1 MSNEAFGGR
10 GLSDLRDH
18 RVTSQTVKNELHG
31 VHCTTKQKFAVR
43 TKVCF
48 LGLKELRCLSD
59 SFIGVGNVTRR
70 CVAVKL
76 VVRYSRYT
84 AAGALKTPALSFPRE
99 QTISSSS
106 LSSRK
111 LSVSSAL
118 APYTLLKG

>member
-31 VHCTTKQKFAVR
+31 VHFATKEKLAVS
-43 TKVCF
+43 TKVRF
-48 LGLKELRCLSD
+48 LGLEELRCLSNR
-59 SFIGVGNVTRR
+59 FIRVGNVARR
-70 CVAVKL
+70 RVAVKL

-84 AAGALKTPALSFPRE
+84 VAGVIKTPALSFPRE

-111 LSVSSAL
+111 LFVSSAL